1 MINAK
6 EARKITDE
14 ILSNKRLQTLLS
26 QVQEGIKSAAH
37 EGKGYLDFRIV
48 WTDKSRERLVEALR
62 SEGYRAIAT
71 FNKIH
76 IEW

>member
-37 EGKGYLDFRIV
+37 EGKGYFDFYIA
-48 WTDKSRERLVEALR
+48 WNDNSRKRLVEALR
-62 SEGYRAIAT
+62 SEGYTAMTT
-71 FNKIH
+71 FSRIH